1 MMEGCDAVQRLLG
14 LLALFVLMCA
24 CAVAEAP
31 ERVSQVTTLEE
42 AALFVD
48 LAEAADGSITA
59 RDVSVGRLRHISQS
73 SNRPGFCEPYWI
85 NEQYDLAQEYSP
97 SGRKY
102 GYYARNMCT
111 RAAYSEILSYFGID
125 MTPVAMSTLLGER
138 NIDNPYD
145 AVTAMIPGLT
155 RMQENSYPEFD
166 LMLERYMTDPSYS
179 PIMLIMINP
188 KNSMMHTVLVLGVM
202 ADGQLICLDSAY
214 HPVGG
219 KPMWIFRMKL
229 AGNRQYVRYSMSDSY
244 NGLPIRA
251 CYQWRYTPADE
262 Q

>member
-1 MMEGCDAVQRLLG
+1 MPVKRLL
-14 LLALFVLMCA
+14 LLLLLVVLPASWAL
-24 CAVAEAP
+24 AEAP

-48 LAEAADGSITA
+48 IAANEDGTITPKQVTA
-59 RDVSVGRLRHISQS
+59 GRLRHISQG
-73 SNRPGFCEPYWI
+73 SNKPGFCEAYWI
-85 NEQYDLAQEYSP
+85 DDLYDLAAEYSP
-97 SGRKY
+97 TGRKY

-125 MTPVAMSTLLGER
+125 LTPVAMSTMLGER

-145 AVTAMIPGLT
+145 TVTELIPGLT
-155 RMQENSYPEFD
+155 RMEENSYPDFD

-179 PIMLIMINP
+179 PVMLIMINP

-229 AGNRQYVRYSMSDSY
+229 SGNRQYVRYSMSDSY
-244 NGLPIRA
+244 DGLPIRA
-251 CYQWRYTPADE
+251 CYQWHYEAPE
-262 Q
+262 E